1 MIAKNLL
8 MKAKNV
14 GFSFKLGDALEE
26 SRLVALEEKDG
37 AKKNGKESRSGV
49 K

>member
-1 MIAKNLL
+1 MITKNLL
-8 MKAKNV
+8 MKAKNA

-37 AKKNGKESRSGV
+37 AKKIGKKSRSGV